1 MKFNPLAKKFVS
13 ANIIFLNGFDN
24 LRASPPEKIT
34 KGPQIFFY
42 DSKYAH

>member
-24 LRASPPEKIT
+24 PKDLHLKKSHKVL
-34 KGPQIFFY
+34 KFFY